1 MTERRE
7 TVAASSA
14 ARWFCKSGFGR
25 FFWVR
30 VLSMPMYEPRPSSEV
45 AAPVEGLAAE
55 SLEVVPVILSPVPV
69 HRLPTAPQGKLVVV
83 ERKKN
88 RLWTVVQ
95 WTGLLAL
102 IIVII
107 AAFRVLTFGLDMT
120 PQKAVEQV
128 GDEFPWAAASGTAE
142 RFVNVYFTTNEDAPK
157 KRAEDL
163 AGIVPAGVDVG
174 GVDVKGVTRA
184 QDATVVGTS
193 TVGSRHFVSVSFSYW
208 IYTQKSGA
216 WVATSAQ
223 RLVASVPV
231 DLVNEVAAPV
241 GAPALVPEPP
251 KGIVAKEPLDTDSA
265 LTASTADL
273 GQAFF
278 QTLYSDRDLSAMTA
292 PGTVL
297 DSLKIKGAVLDSVT
311 TWTVGKGGDNRPA
324 EAVVKIKLGTTVW
337 TQHYSLDLVRATAGN
352 GDRWLVA
359 GLNAN

>member
-14 ARWFCKSGFGR
+14 ARWFCKTGFGR

-45 AAPVEGLAAE
+45 EAPAEGLAAE

-69 HRLPTAPQGKLVVV
+69 HRLPTAPHEKLVVV

-102 IIVII
+102 VIVIV
-107 AAFRVLTFGLDMT
+107 AAFRVLTFGLDT
-120 PQKAVEQV
+120 SPQKTTAPV
-128 GDEFPWAAASGTAE
+128 GDQFPWSAAAGSAE
-142 RFVNVYFTTNEDAPK
+142 RFVNVYYTTNEVAPK
-157 KRAEDL
+157 KRALDL

-174 GVDVKGVTRA
+174 GAADKGVTRA
-184 QDATVVGTS
+184 QDATAVGTS

-208 IYTQKSGA
+208 TYTQKSGE
-216 WVATSAQ
+216 WVPTSSQ

-231 DLVNEVAAPV
+231 DLVDGIAVPT
-241 GAPALVPEPP
+241 GAPALVPELP
-251 KGIVAKEPLDTDSA
+251 KGTVEKEALDPDSA
-265 LTASTADL
+265 LTASTADF
-273 GQAFF
+273 GKAFF

-297 DSLKIKGAVLDSVT
+297 DSLKIPGASLDSVT
-311 TWTVGKGGDNRPA
+311 TWSVGKGEATRKV
-324 EAVVKIKLGTTVW
+324 EAVVKIKLGPTVW
-337 TQHYSLDLVRATAGN
+337 TQHYSLDLIRATAGN

>member
-7 TVAASSA
+7 AVAASA
-14 ARWFCKSGFGR
+14 VARWFCRTGFGR
-25 FFWVR
+25 FIWTR
-30 VLSMPMYEPRPSSEV
+30 LLSMPLYEPRPGVEAEV
-45 AAPVEGLAAE
+45 PAAGEKKAQLATELGVAG
-55 SLEVVPVILSPVPV
+55 
-69 HRLPTAPQGKLVVV
+69 RLPTAPQGKLVVV

-95 WTGLLAL
+95 WTAL
-102 IIVII
+102 VALVIVIV
-107 AAFRVLTFGLDMT
+107 AAFRVLTFGLDTT
-120 PQKAVEQV
+120 PKEAVTTV
-128 GDEFPWAAASGTAE
+128 GDEFPWAAASGAAE
-142 RFVNVYFTTNEDAPK
+142 RFVNVYYTTNEDVPK

-163 AGIVPAGVDVG
+163 AGIVPAGVDVS
-174 GVDVKGVTRA
+174 GVDSKGVTRA

-208 IYTQKSGA
+208 TYTKQEEK
-216 WVATSAQ
+216 WVATSSQ

-231 DLVNEVAAPV
+231 DVVDGVAVPM
-241 GAPALVPEPP
+241 GAPAFVPETP
-251 KGIVAKEPLDTDSA
+251 KGTVAKESLDADSA
-265 LTASTADL
+265 LTSSTADL

-311 TWTVGKGGDNRPA
+311 TWTVGKGGDNRQA